1 MEDGLVTLNDLKD
14 VDLTTRL
21 GKIQVQKLI
30 KRILTESTS
39 LIAFTSHAR
48 KEMASDSMD
57 ALDVL
62 NVLRAGHVFEDG
74 EFENGSWRFRVHTE
88 RFCVVVAFRN
98 PHQLVVVTAWRK

>member
-1 MEDGLVTLNDLKD
+1 MTLNDLKD

-21 GKIQVQKLI
+21 GKIQAQKLI
-30 KRILTESTS
+30 KRILSESTS
-39 LIAFTSHAR
+39 LAAFTSHAR
-48 KEMASDSMD
+48 KEMAADSMD

-62 NVLRAGHVFEDG
+62 NVLRAGRVFEDG
-74 EFENGSWRFRVHTE
+74 EFENGSWRFRIHTD